1 MGERGNNHR
10 DTVQSVVRA
19 LGLLKVLAGGVPRT
33 ARELA
38 EAANM
43 DRTVTHRLLKTLEQE
58 GMAIQQGASWKL
70 GHGALMLGMA
80 YLERLP
86 FAAVARPYAIDLQR
100 KVVGDHPWVVSLG
113 TPIGDEVVLVDQ
125 FWGPNSPLNSILS
138 IGTRLP
144 LNRTAT
150 GYAILSKMSQ
160 GEAASLVGPGVLS
173 ELSEILEEVRA
184 NGGLAMASDNLQ
196 SGVGVIAAAVC
207 DRTGSPVGAVNISG
221 IQLHEHLDPRSP
233 VAEHVERTADAISAA
248 LR

>member
-1 MGERGNNHR
+1 MNEEGNSHR
-10 DTVQSVVRA
+10 DTVQSVTRA
-19 LGLLKVLAGGVPRT
+19 FGLLRVLAGGAPRT

-43 DRTVTHRLLKTLEQE
+43 DRTVTHRLLKTLEHE
-58 GMAIQQGASWKL
+58 GMAVQQGASWKL
-70 GHGALMLGMA
+70 GPGARLLGMA

-113 TPIGDEVVLVDQ
+113 IPVGDEVVLVDQ
-125 FWGPNSPLNSILS
+125 FWGPNSPLNSIVS

-144 LNRTAT
+144 LNHTAT

-160 GEAASLVGPGVLS
+160 GEAASLVGAGVLS
-173 ELSEILEEVRA
+173 ELSEVLAEVRA

-207 DRTGSPVGAVNISG
+207 DGTGRPVGAINISG
-221 IQLHEHLDPRSP
+221 VQLNEHLDPHSP
-233 VAEHVERTADAISAA
+233 VAGHVERTADAISAA